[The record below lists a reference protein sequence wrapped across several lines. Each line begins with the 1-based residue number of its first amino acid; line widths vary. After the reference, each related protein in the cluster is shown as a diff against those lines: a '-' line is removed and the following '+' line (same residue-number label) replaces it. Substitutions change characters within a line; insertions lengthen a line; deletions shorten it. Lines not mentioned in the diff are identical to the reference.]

1 MTQEMLTP
9 TRTADG
15 KEVSFGIG
23 FGVET
28 KRPGE
33 FGHNGA
39 DEGFQALLVMN
50 ADTGQG
56 AAIMANSDNGIL
68 VAVEVLRSV
77 AQEYGWKYMP
87 EERSTAR
94 QLLLVAKLK
103 GTDAM
108 LRKYDELKNSSDPKK
123 RPEEFVLNMLG
134 YQSLQSGK
142 TDEAIKLFARNV
154 EEFPQSGNVYDS
166 LGEAYAKAGKKER
179 AIENYEKS
187 LKLDPK
193 NQNAV
198 VWLKKLR
205 DEK

>member
-1 MTQEMLTP
+1 M
-9 TRTADG
+9 
-15 KEVSFGIG
+15 K
-23 FGVET
+23 
-28 KRPGE
+28 
-33 FGHNGA
+33 
-39 DEGFQALLVMN
+39 

-142 TDEAIKLFARNV
+142 TDRKSTRLNSSHQII
-154 EEFPQSGNVYDS
+154 S
-166 LGEAYAKAGKKER
+166 YA
-179 AIENYEKS
+179 
-187 LKLDPK
+187 
-193 NQNAV
+193 V
-198 VWLKKLR
+198 
-205 DEK
+205 

>member
-1 MTQEMLTP
+1 FSSRRRH
-9 TRTADG
+9 TRWPRDWSSD
-15 KEVSFGIG
+15 VCSSDL
-23 FGVET
+23 
-28 KRPGE
+28 E
-33 FGHNGA
+33 F
-39 DEGFQALLVMN
+39 
-50 ADTGQG
+50 
-56 AAIMANSDNGIL
+56 
-68 VAVEVLRSV
+68 
-77 AQEYGWKYMP
+77 GWKYMP

-166 LGEAYAKAGKKER
+166 LGE
-179 AIENYEKS
+179 
-187 LKLDPK
+187 
-193 NQNAV
+193 
-198 VWLKKLR
+198 
-205 DEK
+205 

>member
-1 MTQEMLTP
+1 
-9 TRTADG
+9 
-15 KEVSFGIG
+15 
-23 FGVET
+23 
-28 KRPGE
+28 
-33 FGHNGA
+33 
-39 DEGFQALLVMN
+39 
-50 ADTGQG
+50 
-56 AAIMANSDNGIL
+56 
-68 VAVEVLRSV
+68 
-77 AQEYGWKYMP
+77 MP